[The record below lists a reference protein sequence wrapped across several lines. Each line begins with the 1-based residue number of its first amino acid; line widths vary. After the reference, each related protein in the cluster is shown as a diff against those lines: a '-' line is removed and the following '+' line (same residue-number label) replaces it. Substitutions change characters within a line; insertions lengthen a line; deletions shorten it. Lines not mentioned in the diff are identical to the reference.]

1 MVTVQRVLVGDN
13 PSSATL
19 GSAVDALVRGAIVA
33 YPTDTL
39 YGLAVDPR
47 QEGAVDRLC
56 RLKDRARGAG
66 VLLIAA
72 NLEQVESCLGALTP
86 LGRRLARRFWPG
98 ALTLVF
104 DPEAALVPAIHASDG
119 SLAVRVP
126 RCDIARRLADLCG
139 HPITATSANRAGM
152 TPGATGREVVAALGP
167 TLRLI
172 LEQKGRLTGEAS
184 TIVDTRGRR
193 PALLR
198 DGAVPWDRVLQS
210 LA

>member
-1 MVTVQRVLVGDN
+1 M
-13 PSSATL
+13 
-19 GSAVDALVRGAIVA
+19 DALVRGAIVA

-104 DPEAALVPAIHASDG
+104 DPEAALVPVIHASDG

-152 TPGATGREVVAALGP
+152 TPGATGREVVAALSP